1 MLKSPT
7 DPRWLPCALV
17 RLDALLA
24 DHAHCEKKAAATAL
38 SLVGAYP
45 DRERLVR
52 HLSALAIEEL
62 RHFRAVHERL
72 RARGLGLTRDAG
84 DPYAKQLM
92 QLVRSGGDA
101 RLMDRLLVGGLIEAR
116 SHERLTL
123 LAEGIAEPGL
133 AGFYAS
139 LARAEHGHKRG
150 TTPPPNFKSG
160 KARLETPAGTFDCS
174 HIQFG
179 GDGGTTHVWRSDK
192 VPVTGLVK
200 TVTNHQTVEL
210 VAMGHDATSAITQEP
225 VELPKLIRD
234 GMNKKKKKKKKAK

>member
-7 DPRWLPCALV
+7 DPRWLPCALA

-45 DRERLVR
+45 HRERLVR

-62 RHFRAVHERL
+62 RHFRAVHEQL
-72 RARGLGLTRDAG
+72 QARGFRLTRDAG

-101 RLMDRLLVGGLIEAR
+101 RLADRLLVAGLIEAR

-123 LAEGIAEPGL
+123 LAEGIGEPGL

-139 LARAEHGHKRG
+139 LARAESGH
-150 TTPPPNFKSG
+150 
-160 KARLETPAGTFDCS
+160 ARLFVALAEEYAGEARARARLD
-174 HIQFG
+174 
-179 GDGGTTHVWRSDK
+179 
-192 VPVTGLVK
+192 
-200 TVTNHQTVEL
+200 EL
-210 VAMGHDATSAITQEP
+210 ASREAEIVA
-225 VELPKLIRD
+225 ELPLEPRIH
-234 GMNKKKKKKKKAK
+234 